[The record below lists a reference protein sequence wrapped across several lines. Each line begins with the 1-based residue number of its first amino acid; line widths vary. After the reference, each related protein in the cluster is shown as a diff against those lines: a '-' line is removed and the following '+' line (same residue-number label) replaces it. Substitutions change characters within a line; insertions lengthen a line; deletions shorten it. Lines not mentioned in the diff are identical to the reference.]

1 MRINKRTQRIVAG
14 TLALLGLGLGAYS
27 MPAQAAKTYVIATSA
42 DFPPLS
48 FRSPK
53 DPAKIVG
60 FEMDMIKSI
69 AKHAGWKYK
78 IVTSDFSGLIP
89 AVQSGRVDMVVSDVY
104 HTEARQKIVDFVD
117 YLKNGFGIMVSA
129 ANAGKIK
136 SYADLCG
143 MDVGVLTGSAPELQ
157 AVQAASEANCTSKGK
172 PAIKPRSYPAV
183 AQELPQLENGRLG
196 GIFESVSTLGYVETQ
211 NPGKFHIAVIDPDTT
226 NAGIVLKKG
235 SPLVAEVQK
244 QMHWY
249 LGSAA
254 AKADAKRWGLPVST
268 LLAP

>member
-1 MRINKRTQRIVAG
+1 MRINKRTQRLLAG
-14 TLALLGLGLGAYS
+14 TIALLGFGLGLGS
-27 MPAQAAKTYVIATSA
+27 MPAQASKTYVIATSA

-48 FRSPK
+48 FRSP
-53 DPAKIVG
+53 DDTTKIVG

-104 HTEARQKIVDFVD
+104 HTAARQKIVDFVD
-117 YLKNGFGIMVSA
+117 YLKNGFGVMVTQ

-143 MDVGVLTGSAPELQ
+143 MNIGVLTGSAPELK
-157 AVQAASEANCTSKGK
+157 AVQTASEANCTSKGK
-172 PAIKPRSYPAV
+172 PAIKPLSYPAV
-183 AQELPQLENGRLG
+183 AQELPQLENGRLA
-196 GIFESVSTLGYVETQ
+196 GIFESVSTLGYAQTQ

-235 SPLVAEVQK
+235 SPLLAELQK
-244 QMHWY
+244 QMKWY
-249 LGSAA
+249 LGSDA
-254 AKADAKRWGLPVST
+254 AKQDTKRWGLPTSM